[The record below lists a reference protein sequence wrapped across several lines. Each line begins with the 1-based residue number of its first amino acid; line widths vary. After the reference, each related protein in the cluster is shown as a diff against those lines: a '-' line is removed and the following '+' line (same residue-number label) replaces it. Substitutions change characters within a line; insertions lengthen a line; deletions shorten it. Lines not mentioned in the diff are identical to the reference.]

1 MSTPAGLVYEFEY
14 FARLKPPVEVGA
26 APYGTRVFFEVI
38 DGEVTGERISGRL
51 LTGGGDWLLVG
62 PDGMG
67 RLDVRAQIE
76 THDNAIL
83 YLTYGGVLEM
93 NERVQTALA
102 EGTETAYEDQY
113 FRTTPRLETGDERYA
128 WVNQTVFVGQGRIY
142 PGSSVQY
149 RVYRVN

>member
-1 MSTPAGLVYEFEY
+1 
-14 FARLKPPVEVGA
+14 
-26 APYGTRVFFEVI
+26 
-38 DGEVTGERISGRL
+38 
-51 LTGGGDWLLVG
+51 
-62 PDGMG
+62 MG

-76 THDNAIL
+76 THDNAVL
-83 YLTYGGVLEM
+83 YLTYEGVIEM

-142 PGSSVQY
+142 PGSGVQY